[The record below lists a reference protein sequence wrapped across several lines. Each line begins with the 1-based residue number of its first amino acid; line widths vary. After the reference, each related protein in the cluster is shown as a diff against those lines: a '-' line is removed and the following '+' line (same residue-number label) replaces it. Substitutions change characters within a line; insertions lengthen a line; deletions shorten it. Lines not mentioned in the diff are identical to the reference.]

1 MIPREL
7 IEAVPKSDIHTH
19 LDGSMRLSTL
29 IELARARN
37 VDLPSYEVEGLK
49 KLVFKPDYKNLE
61 EYLRGFRYTC
71 AVLLDA
77 EALERVA
84 GELVEDSLRQGV
96 RYMEVR
102 FAPQL
107 LAASGE
113 DCVRAVKAVSD
124 GLAEAAA
131 RHNTSQAVAAGGDM
145 PFEWAIICCAMRN
158 FRRGMSGYYDALLD
172 VLPGMKHR
180 DLVSIA
186 SLEAVRVAV
195 AARDRFGVPVT
206 GFDLAGE
213 ESGYPA
219 GHHFAAYEEAH
230 RHFIRKTVHAGE
242 AYGPES
248 IYEAI
253 ARCHAERIGHGT
265 FLFAADRIK
274 NSAFADKEAFTEAL
288 ADYIAT
294 MRVTI
299 EVCPTS
305 NLQTIPELGGD
316 MANHPV
322 RRMVD
327 YGMAVAV
334 ATDNT
339 LVSHTDINRELALA
353 ADACALDMAGF
364 RRLVLA
370 GFKGGFYPGKYSGKR
385 AFVRRAAELF
395 DERVADF
402 QKRIP
407 GCGNKSAARGS
418 GQKRRGNLNV

>member
-1 MIPREL
+1 MIEREL

-29 IELARARN
+29 IELARDRGVA
-37 VDLPSYEVEGLK
+37 LPSYEAEGLK
-49 KLVFKPDYKNLE
+49 ELVFRPEYKSLE
-61 EYLRGFRYTC
+61 EYLLGFRYTC
-71 AVLLDA
+71 AVLLDP

-84 GELVEDSLRQGV
+84 CELAEDSLRQGV
-96 RYMEVR
+96 RYMEIR

-107 LAASGE
+107 LSASGE
-113 DCVRAVKAVSD
+113 DCLRALKAVND
-124 GLAEAAA
+124 GLSGAAA
-131 RHNTSQAVAAGGDM
+131 RHNVSKPVSDGEDM

-158 FRRGMSGYYDALLD
+158 FSRGMSGYYDSLLD
-172 VLPGMKHR
+172 VLPGMKRR

-195 AARDRFGVPVT
+195 AARDRFGVRVT

-219 GHHFAAYEEAH
+219 GHHVAAYEEAH
-230 RHFIRKTVHAGE
+230 RHFLRKTVHAGE

-265 FLFAADRIK
+265 FLFDAARVK
-274 NSAFADKEAFTEAL
+274 SAAVTDKAAFIEAL

-322 RRMVD
+322 RRMVA

-339 LVSHTDINRELALA
+339 LVSHTDINRELALVTE
-353 ADACALDMAGF
+353 ACGLDLAGF
-364 RRLVLA
+364 KRLVMA
-370 GFKGGFYPGKYSGKR
+370 GFKGGFYPGKYAAKR
-385 AFVRRAAELF
+385 AFVKQAAAQF
-395 DERVADF
+395 DKA
-402 QKRIP
+402 
-407 GCGNKSAARGS
+407 AARCQRADGK
-418 GQKRRGNLNV
+418 GGGKA